1 MKKVIAVVL
10 SLLGFLPAV
19 GQTLQPG
26 DVAVVG
32 INMDNPD
39 AFAFVALADI
49 PASTVLYFTDNGWK
63 SDASFRSNE
72 GTGRYVVSSTLSAG
86 TVITLTPDDLTAVGS
101 NKPAFAVSGDQLL
114 VYQGSES
121 NPTFIHAVT
130 ASGSGWDSDATSS
143 NTSALPTGLQ
153 EGYSA
158 VGLASCDNVKY
169 NGITSGSRTA
179 LLSAIGTPGNW
190 LCDDG
195 SRFDLSFSF
204 NVSGGGNNL
213 PTFSEAP
220 SEATVISG
228 QLLTLTYAASDPDG
242 DPITYQVSGPTGIAI
257 DAATGLLQ
265 FTPTAAQVGSHTA
278 TIGAFDGTNAATTL
292 LEITVLPA
300 SVGEAPRFVRARMDT
315 TAQAG
320 SEFRMAIEA
329 VDPQEGPLTYRVVSG
344 FDGATFEGNDLVWTV
359 TLLPGII
366 SGTVEVEDGDGW
378 TARNRIY
385 VAVQGTLR
393 EGLQEQ
399 SLRSAIATDFK
410 AARSLGYST
419 ARDSLYGTIEKDEN
433 QTVHGVYT
441 GFGVQHLA
449 GDARS
454 TMTTG
459 GINAEHIWPQS
470 MGAGN
475 EPQRSDLHIL
485 YPAKDNVNSAR
496 GNLPYAD
503 IPDAQTRDW
512 YLDTQ
517 QRTSAPPM
525 QERDLWSERSSSH
538 FEPRESMKGDAAR
551 AALYFAMM
559 HPSYAN
565 ASFLN
570 QQLETLL
577 LWDQLDPPSGR
588 EVRRNALIDRAQG
601 NVNPFILDRLLAY
614 RIWKP
619 SAVSRTVTPEVD
631 STWRVYPN
639 PASTWATIAGR
650 LGPEDQV
657 MLVDLLGRTVLTT
670 APRATRLEL
679 GHLPSGTYFVRVARA
694 EGGISTQ
701 VLSIVR

>member
-72 GTGRYVVSSTLSAG
+72 GTGRYVVNSTLSAG
-86 TVITLTPDDLTAVGS
+86 TVITLTPDELTAVGS
-101 NKPAFAVSGDQLL
+101 NKPAFATSGDQLL

-143 NTSALPTGLQ
+143 NSSALPSGLQ

-169 NGITSGSRTA
+169 NGITAGSQTE

-195 SRFDLSFSF
+195 SRFDLSLSF
-204 NVSGGGNNL
+204 TVTGGGNSL
-213 PTFSEAP
+213 PSFSEAP
-220 SEATVISG
+220 TTASVVAG
-228 QLLTLTYAASDPDG
+228 QLLALTYQASDPDG
-242 DPITYQVSGPTGIAI
+242 DPITYQVTGPTGITI
-257 DAATGLLQ
+257 DSITGLLQ
-265 FTPTAAQVGSHTA
+265 FTPSSAQVGSHTA

-300 SVGEAPRFVRARMDT
+300 SAGEAPRFVRARMDT
-315 TAQAG
+315 TATAG
-320 SEFRMAIEA
+320 ADFRMAIAA
-329 VDPQEGPLTYRVVSG
+329 VDPQDGPLTFRVVSG
-344 FDGATFEGNDLVWTV
+344 FDGATFEGNNLIWAV
-359 TLLPGII
+359 TASPGIT
-366 SGTVEVEDGDGW
+366 SGIVEVEDGDGW
-378 TARNRIY
+378 TARSRVY

-393 EGLQEQ
+393 AGLQEQ
-399 SLRSAIATDFK
+399 SLRSAIATDFR
-410 AARSLGYST
+410 AARSLGYNA

-454 TMTTG
+454 AMTTG

-470 MGAGN
+470 MGASN

-503 IPDAQTRDW
+503 IPDAQTSDW

-517 QRTSAPPM
+517 QRTSAPPLE
-525 QERDLWSERSSSH
+525 ERDLWSERSASH
-538 FEPRESMKGDAAR
+538 FEPRESMKGDVAR

-559 HPSYAN
+559 HASNAN

-577 LWDQLDPPSGR
+577 LWDQIDPPSGR

-619 SAVSRTVTPEVD
+619 SAVSRTEAPD
-631 STWRVYPN
+631 GARAWQVYPN
-639 PASTWATIAGR
+639 PADTWVTIDGR
-650 LGPEDQV
+650 LEAGDRIAI
-657 MLVDLLGRTVLTT
+657 LDLLGREVLVS
-670 APRATRLEL
+670 APTLSPLEI
-679 GHLPSGTYFVRVARA
+679 GHLPTGMYFLRVTRA
-694 EGGISTQ
+694 EGGVSTKA
-701 VLSIVR
+701 LSIVR